1 MFNCVRISFTLSK
14 FQQNYIRNSYV
25 ETFSVLETAVLRLE
39 TAIKQ
44 TEYFSS
50 YFEKIHSLFFFKM
63 SDCFLRQLVWLLCLP
78 LHKLVFSE
86 KRDSKKGFMMFTLQA
101 TTEDIP
107 KKQSFRE
114 IPQSKRVQLN
124 LWSKYRCL
132 SQFLVRLQD

>member
-1 MFNCVRISFTLSK
+1 MLNCVRISFTLSK

-78 LHKLVFSE
+78 LHKLAFSE
-86 KRDSKKGFMMFTLQA
+86 KRDSKKVFMFILQA

-124 LWSKYRCL
+124 LWSKYRYL